1 MRKAAPRARLFWW
14 LVAANVVA
22 VSAVAYLSISR
33 SPPKSAAVEVASVR
47 FSDLPDWQ
55 RVDLRAAVEAFARS
69 CAVLAKRPSNDAMGW
84 NGYAGT
90 PGLWRPAC
98 AALPSP
104 AEPASRLR
112 AYFERWFVPLAIGGA
127 NDGRFTGY
135 YEPELSASRT
145 ATKRFHVP
153 VYGRPADL
161 LSADLGSFRKALAGK
176 RVVGRASGTMFV
188 PYWTRKEIDER
199 SASAPIL
206 LYTDDPV
213 GLFFLQIQ
221 GSGRAKFADG
231 EELRLEY
238 AATNGRP
245 YTAIGRILAE
255 RDQFEEKGLSL
266 QSIRDWLK
274 AHPDAA
280 KAVMEADQSY
290 VFFSLGALGDPRLG
304 SPGTEA
310 VPLTPEASIAVDPRY
325 HPMGVPVYVATD
337 IPDAAPVP
345 KYHAFDGL
353 LIAQDTG
360 GAIKG
365 AARGDIF
372 FGFGQHAE
380 AIAGRTNA
388 RGRFFVL
395 VPKSATVASSREFPE
410 IGS

>member
-1 MRKAAPRARLFWW
+1 MRLVWW
-14 LVAANVVA
+14 LVAANVIVA
-22 VSAVAYLSISR
+22 AAVAYLSISR
-33 SPPKSAAVEVASVR
+33 LPPKPSGVAVTPVR
-47 FSDLPDWQ
+47 FSELPGWE

-69 CAVLAKRPSNDAMGW
+69 CAVLAKRPANDAMGW

-90 PGLWRPAC
+90 VALWRPAC
-98 AALPSP
+98 AAIPSP
-104 AEPASRLR
+104 AEPAPQLR
-112 AYFERWFVPLAIGGA
+112 AYFERWFVPLAVGGA
-127 NDGRFTGY
+127 SDGHFTGY

-145 ATKRFHVP
+145 ATRRFRVP

-161 LSADLGSFRKALAGK
+161 LSADLGSFQKALAGK
-176 RVVGRASGTMFV
+176 HIMGRVNGTTLV
-188 PYWTRKEIDER
+188 PYWTRKEIDAR
-199 SASAPIL
+199 DASAPIL

-231 EELRLEY
+231 EVLRLEY
-238 AATNGRP
+238 AATNGRS

-255 RDQFEEKGLSL
+255 QGALDGKGLSL
-266 QSIRDWLK
+266 QSIRGWLK
-274 AHPDAA
+274 THPEAA

-304 SPGTEA
+304 SPGTEG
-310 VPLTPEASIAVDPRY
+310 VPLTPEASIAVDPRF
-325 HPMGVPVYVATD
+325 HPLGAPVYVATE
-337 IPDAAPVP
+337 IPDAAHAAQ
-345 KYHAFDGL
+345 YHAFDAL

-365 AARGDIF
+365 AGRGDLF
-372 FGFGQHAE
+372 FGFGQRAE

-395 VPKSATVASSREFPE
+395 VPKSVTVASSREFPE